1 MEFGYQ
7 SDTGVYIPEIGDTH
21 AHSYSWAFYQPCLG
35 KVHRQTKTIYLDV
48 IVQIP
53 QNKAWL
59 YEWEW
64 KWEKEKRVPGTWF
77 YYY

>member
-35 KVHRQTKTIYLDV
+35 KVHRQTKNNLS
-48 IVQIP
+48 
-53 QNKAWL
+53 
-59 YEWEW
+59 
-64 KWEKEKRVPGTWF
+64 
-77 YYY
+77 